1 MNGAVFAEKKI
12 RAAVILTTGRVTGKH
27 RRIAVVED
35 LFFQYNKIM
44 RHQAYAI
51 PSATLLLLSLQC
63 LLFAPRAASAAVLF
77 EMPTVSS
84 TNGTLDITLTLEESS
99 HSVGNG
105 ISLTTR
111 TYNGTLP
118 GPTLRLSPGDS
129 LSIKF
134 INRLQSQL
142 QSRDFVHNSISA
154 PDETNLHFHGLHV
167 IGELP
172 SDDTTHVI
180 RAGESYDYV
189 TQLPADHMPGTHWIH
204 PHRHGSSA
212 LQVAGGAS
220 LALIVD
226 DPPGF
231 LPWTDMTEVVF
242 VVNPTKIDM
251 LRDIAKEAGDP
262 LTSVSAPFNNFLV
275 VNGQQFR

>member
-1 MNGAVFAEKKI
+1 M
-12 RAAVILTTGRVTGKH
+12 ILTTGRVTGKH

-44 RHQAYAI
+44 RQQAYAI
-51 PSATLLLLSLQC
+51 PSTTLLLLSLQC
-63 LLFAPRAASAAVLF
+63 LLFAPRVASAAVLF

-134 INRLQSQL
+134 INRPQSQL

-154 PDETNLHFHGLHV
+154 PDETSLHFHGLMSLV
-167 IGELP
+167 NSP
-172 SDDTTHVI
+172 VTTP
-180 RAGESYDYV
+180 R
-189 TQLPADHMPGTHWIH
+189 T
-204 PHRHGSSA
+204 
-212 LQVAGGAS
+212 
-220 LALIVD
+220 
-226 DPPGF
+226 
-231 LPWTDMTEVVF
+231 
-242 VVNPTKIDM
+242 
-251 LRDIAKEAGDP
+251 
-262 LTSVSAPFNNFLV
+262 
-275 VNGQQFR
+275 